1 MKRNNKKQKPKNKT
15 ILENYIELK
24 EKTDDQ
30 TKHPTSEDLKK
41 YKPREIILF
50 DYHLKNS
57 SEINK
62 YSWEKDGAKV
72 YLFILNKNY
81 SHSSL

>member
-1 MKRNNKKQKPKNKT
+1 MKKNNKKQKLKDKAS
-15 ILENYIELK
+15 LENYIELK

-30 TKHPTSEDLKK
+30 LKHPTTEDYKK

-50 DYHLKNS
+50 DYHLKNN

-62 YSWEKDGAKV
+62 HSWEKDGPKV
-72 YLFILNKNY
+72 FYFFTCLAY
-81 SHSSL
+81 QQR